1 MLDASHNA
9 ASWIAKWA
17 AVDGERLAVA
27 DDHRRLSYA
36 DLDHRIARLAGWLD
50 TQGVAA
56 GDRVAILV
64 GNRSAML
71 ETVFAAARLGAIA
84 LPVNTRLS
92 PREIQFLLDDARPT
106 ALVHEEHFRELAE
119 HACTLA
125 REAPRVRLEVT
136 DESRPAPG
144 CTDYEAALAGHPPLA
159 EVAPASPEDPMILM
173 YTSGTTG
180 HPKGALLP
188 HRKALYNSRNAEIY
202 FGIQPSDRVLVV
214 SPLFHSLGLQI
225 LSLPVLYCGAALVV
239 QAHFDPERLLD
250 AVAREKITYLG
261 AVPDGVPARARRPRG
276 RARRHLGPAL
286 AALPLH
292 RRRRGPGRAG
302 ARLQAPGPAAGA
314 GLRADRE
321 LDPHVP
327 RRRGRRAQGR
337 QRRPARPPREAA
349 HRLPRH
355 HRRTRRRL
363 ARRGVRHG
371 DASGENVPGE
381 KGEIVVRGPIVML
394 GYWERPEATAETL
407 RDGWLRTGDLATRDE
422 EGFITLVGRSR
433 EMFISGGENVY
444 PAEVEASYSEHPA
457 IREIAVVGIPDP
469 RWGETGRAHV
479 VLEPGADRHRRRA
492 SDLGQGAPR
501 ALQAPERVRLREGA
515 AEDGVGK
522 GAEAPAGRRRR
533 LRSGRVARRVD
544 PELPER
550 ARASFLLGGTPLEPR
565 EPGEKPTKACDRVET

>member
-64 GNRSAML
+64 GNRSPML
-71 ETVFAAARLGAIA
+71 ETVFAAARLRAIA

-119 HACTLA
+119 HACGLA

-136 DESRPAPG
+136 DETGPAPG

-159 EVAPASPEDPMILM
+159 DVAPASPEDPMILM

-202 FGIQPSDRVLVV
+202 FRIQPNDRVLVV

-250 AVAREKITYLG
+250 AVVREKITYLG
-261 AVPDGVPARARRPRG
+261 AVPTVYQRVLDTLEAAPEGTWDLRSLRFLFTAGAAAPADLVRAYKRRG
-276 RARRHLGPAL
+276 LLLVQGYGQTESSTLTCL
-286 AALPLH
+286 AAEDAERKAGSVGLPVH
-292 RRRRGPGRAG
+292 HAK
-302 ARLQAPGPAAGA
+302 
-314 GLRADRE
+314 LRIVS
-321 LDPHVP
+321 LDTIDEPVDDWRDVESGHTDP
-327 RRRGRRAQGR
+327 
-337 QRRPARPPREAA
+337 
-349 HRLPRH
+349 
-355 HRRTRRRL
+355 
-363 ARRGVRHG
+363 
-371 DASGENVPGE
+371 SGENVPGE

-407 RDGWLRTGDLATRDE
+407 RDGWLRTGDLAIRDE

-444 PAEVEASYSEHPA
+444 PAEVEATYSEHPA
-457 IREIAVVGIPDP
+457 IREIAVVGMPDP

-479 VLEPGADRHRRRA
+479 VLEPGATATAEELAAWGKERLARFKIPSGFVFEKNLPKTASGKVQKHR
-492 SDLGQGAPR
+492 
-501 ALQAPERVRLREGA
+501 
-515 AEDGVGK
+515 
-522 GAEAPAGRRRR
+522 
-533 LRSGRVARRVD
+533 
-544 PELPER
+544 
-550 ARASFLLGGTPLEPR
+550 LGGADDS
-565 EPGEKPTKACDRVET
+565 GHAGSHGA